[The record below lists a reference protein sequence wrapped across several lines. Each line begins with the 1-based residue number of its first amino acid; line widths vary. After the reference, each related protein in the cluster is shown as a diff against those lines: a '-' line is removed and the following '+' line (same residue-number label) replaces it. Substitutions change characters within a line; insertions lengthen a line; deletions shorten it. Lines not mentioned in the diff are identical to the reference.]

1 MERVRKSIRL
11 LLTCTLTYSC
21 LFWLAIMLIPQV
33 FVGIFTSDPELTETA
48 VWAARIFLFGVF
60 SFGAQVGFQ
69 QSFLALGQA
78 KASLLMGVLRKIVL
92 EIPALCILNM
102 IFPLYGLTYAQFT
115 AEVVL
120 AITAV
125 FILRRL
131 FRKFEKQYPQ
141 AAA

>member
-1 MERVRKSIRL
+1 MQNEEIIAYGSRFLRGFCL
-11 LLTCTLTYSC
+11 ALPFLCT
-21 LFWLAIMLIPQV
+21 
-33 FVGIFTSDPELTETA
+33 D
-48 VWAARIFLFGVF
+48 
-60 SFGAQVGFQ
+60 
-69 QSFLALGQA
+69 FLAVAVFQSVGLGQYSFVFA
-78 KASLLMGVLRKIVL
+78 VLRKIVL